1 MEKKLSNVVTMAET
15 LNSLAMNAP
24 EETPL
29 VVVRSFRKGW
39 VLIGLAALLAGS
51 AITAAYRWD
60 DLSAEMTSLAAL
72 LPWADPAQDAG
83 TPADATATQPQSAAA
98 VATVPAPVV
107 PTEEITGSGYVI
119 ARNAVTVYAPGTDRI
134 AGVRVAVGDIV
145 QAGQPLILLE
155 GAAEIFARD
164 RARIARDILALEVE
178 ARRADLAL
186 ARDADARSRQLSES
200 GAVTRSGAAED
211 RAAFDKAGIELARAE
226 RALAQSA
233 LDLREADH
241 AVGQLTL
248 RAPFAGTVTEV
259 VVRTGQTVFEPGG
272 PMAGDGS
279 LLTIVDMAG
288 LAIDA
293 DFAERSIGTFRPG
306 VTAEAVLD
314 AFPDQPFALE
324 LERIAPVASAE
335 KGTIGIRFR
344 SIDPPPGTRPN
355 MAVRIR
361 VVTTGPG
368 TTGRSN

>member
-1 MEKKLSNVVTMAET
+1 MEKKLSNVVTIADT

-24 EETPL
+24 EETAPA
-29 VVVRSFRKGW
+29 VVRSSRKGW
-39 VLIGLAALLAGS
+39 MLFGLAALLAGS
-51 AITAAYRWD
+51 AVTAAYRWD
-60 DLSAEMTSLAAL
+60 DLPPGMASLPTL
-72 LPWADPAQDAG
+72 LPWSDPVSDADV
-83 TPADATATQPQSAAA
+83 TAAQPQPAAA
-98 VATVPAPVV
+98 STAVPVPAP
-107 PTEEITGSGYVI
+107 PPEEITGSGYVT
-119 ARNAVTVYAPGTDRI
+119 ARNAVTIYAPGTDLI

-155 GAAEIFARD
+155 GAAETFARD
-164 RARIARDILALEVE
+164 KARIARDILALEVE

-186 ARDADARSRQLSES
+186 ARDADARSRQLAES
-200 GAVTRSGAAED
+200 GAVTRSGAAEA
-211 RAAFDKAGIELARAE
+211 RVAFAKAGIDLARAE

-233 LDLREADH
+233 LDLRAADH

-259 VVRTGQTVFEPGG
+259 AARTGQTVFEPGG

-279 LLTIVDMAG
+279 LLTIVDMSG

-293 DFAERSIGTFRPG
+293 DFAERSIAAFRPG
-306 VTAEAVLD
+306 VMAEAVLD

-344 SIDPPPGTRPN
+344 TIDPPPGTRPN

-361 VVTTGPG
+361 VIAAGPG
-368 TTGRSN
+368 ATDRSN